1 MIEVKEGIWSQF
13 EVVSGRLFEIK
24 CGEKTA
30 ELYSVFTRKR
40 FSEAV
45 RISPPPPPA
54 PQGSEITVLSKQ
66 F

>member
-30 ELYSVFTRKR
+30 ELYCVFTRKR
-40 FSEAV
+40 FSETV
-45 RISPPPPPA
+45 RISPPHRHKV
-54 PQGSEITVLSKQ
+54 QK
-66 F
+66 